1 VATANVQSSLPD
13 DPAQRALAGVLAL
26 APDLVG
32 LQEWKLGRRHL
43 LRESGSLGPAAYV
56 GVRLLRR
63 GSGDYVWSAP
73 LLGRCVV
80 GARAERFAL
89 VASRSRLLSWPGR
102 APKGQR
108 RLGIEPPRLATVATY
123 RDRRGGPPVSLVDFH
138 LSPGVQ
144 SDGRYRA
151 DRPALVARHRAEVRR
166 LQRLVDALLARGHVV
181 YAVGDSNFDGFRL
194 GGLTSG
200 WEGRDDYPGTLGPRR
215 KVDDVFSS
223 LGPAASVTLLASDSD
238 HRAVAVEHRPD

>member
-1 VATANVQSSLPD
+1 M
-13 DPAQRALAGVLAL
+13 
-26 APDLVG
+26 
-32 LQEWKLGRRHL
+32 H
-43 LRESGSLGPAAYV
+43 
-56 GVRLLRR
+56 RR
-63 GSGDYVWSAP
+63 GSAGA
-73 LLGRCVV
+73 
-80 GARAERFAL
+80 GARR
-89 VASRSRLLSWPGR
+89 RGR
-102 APKGQR
+102 RGGGSA
-108 RLGIEPPRLATVATY
+108 PPRLATVATY

-200 WEGRDDYPGTLGPRR
+200 WEGRDDHPGTLGPRR

-223 LGPAASVTLLASDSD
+223 LGPATSVTLLASDSD